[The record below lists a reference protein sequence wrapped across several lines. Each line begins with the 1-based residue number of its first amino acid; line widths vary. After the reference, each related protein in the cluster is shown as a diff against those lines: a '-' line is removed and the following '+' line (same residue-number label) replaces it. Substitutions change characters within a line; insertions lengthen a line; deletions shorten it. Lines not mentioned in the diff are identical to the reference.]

1 MPSRALSVRYVLKAW
16 EVDQRKHYNL
26 LILSHLLVFFWYIN
40 TEQAMTAEDCLK
52 QGDIKG
58 ALKLLQEQVKKQPD
72 NAELRVFLFQLLSVM
87 GQWDRALTQLDVVAD
102 LDDGTVAMVSMYRQV
117 IACERIREQVFS
129 GKKEP
134 IIFGEPNEWV
144 ALLIQALKLTVQG
157 ENSKSQ
163 QLRIQAFDAAEIT
176 SGLINEQPFEW
187 FADCDPRLG
196 PVMEAMVDGRYL
208 WIPIE
213 NIKSI
218 VIEEP
223 VDLRDVIWL
232 PAHFTWNN
240 EGESYGL
247 IPTRY
252 PFSYQHDPL
261 LSLSRK
267 TEWEDCGNDMFLGLG
282 QRTWATDVDEYPVM
296 DIRTI
301 HFNTEED

>member
-1 MPSRALSVRYVLKAW
+1 
-16 EVDQRKHYNL
+16 
-26 LILSHLLVFFWYIN
+26 
-40 TEQAMTAEDCLK
+40 MTAEDCLK

-87 GQWDRALTQLDVVAD
+87 GQWDRALTQLDVVTD
-102 LDDGTVAMVSMYRQV
+102 LDDGTLAMVSMYRQV

-134 IIFGEPNEWV
+134 IIFGKPNEWV
-144 ALLIQALKLTVQG
+144 ALLIQALKLTAQG
-157 ENSKSQ
+157 ENIKSQ

-223 VDLRDVIWL
+223 ADLRDVIWL
-232 PAHFTWNN
+232 PTHFTWNN

-252 PFSYQHDPL
+252 PFSYQYDPL
-261 LSLSRK
+261 LTLSRK
-267 TEWEDCGNDMFLGLG
+267 TEWKDCGNDMFLGLG
-282 QRTWATDVDEYPVM
+282 QKTWATDFDEYPVM

>member
-1 MPSRALSVRYVLKAW
+1 
-16 EVDQRKHYNL
+16 
-26 LILSHLLVFFWYIN
+26 
-40 TEQAMTAEDCLK
+40 MTAEDCLK
-52 QGDIKG
+52 QGDIKS
-58 ALKLLQEQVKKQPD
+58 ALELLQEQVKKQPD

-102 LDDGTVAMVSMYRQV
+102 LDDGTLAMVAMYRKV

-129 GKKEP
+129 GDKEP
-134 IIFGEPNEWV
+134 IIFGKPNEWV
-144 ALLIQALKLTVQG
+144 ALLIQALKLTAQG
-157 ENSKSQ
+157 ENTKSQ
-163 QLRIQAFDAAEIT
+163 QLRTRAFDAAEKT
-176 SGLINEQPFEW
+176 SGLLNEQPFEW

-252 PFSYQHDPL
+252 PFSYQYDPL
-261 LSLSRK
+261 LTLARK
-267 TEWEDCGNDMFLGLG
+267 TEWEDCGNDLFLGLG
-282 QRTWATDVDEYPVM
+282 QKIWATDLDEYPVM